1 MGRAMVSDRERQIQ
15 ELKERL
21 KEGESRLYDE
31 QIAKEDAE
39 DETIELERKFKNLS
53 SCKDDMKDRLV
64 ELKDE
69 IEARSRTI
77 VELNSKVVA
86 KDEEISPLTN
96 GKKVQTE
103 AQAKALEEKRVGEEK
118 LFGLRERQK

>member
-1 MGRAMVSDRERQIQ
+1 M
-15 ELKERL
+15 
-21 KEGESRLYDE
+21 RLYDE

-86 KDEEISPLTN
+86 KDEEISALTN

-118 LFGLRERQK
+118 LFGLRERQKKIE